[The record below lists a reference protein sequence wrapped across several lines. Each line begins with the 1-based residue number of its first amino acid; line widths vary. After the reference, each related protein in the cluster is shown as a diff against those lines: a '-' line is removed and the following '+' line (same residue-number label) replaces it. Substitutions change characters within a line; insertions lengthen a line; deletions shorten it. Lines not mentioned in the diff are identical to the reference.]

1 MRWNSAERL
10 HGAGFVP
17 GVSAGVPEM
26 LLVRPDWAA
35 MVTCNKSSARF
46 IKLFTNV
53 FVLASGCKGF

>member
-1 MRWNSAERL
+1 
-10 HGAGFVP
+10 
-17 GVSAGVPEM
+17 M

-35 MVTCNKSSARF
+35 MVTCSKSSARF